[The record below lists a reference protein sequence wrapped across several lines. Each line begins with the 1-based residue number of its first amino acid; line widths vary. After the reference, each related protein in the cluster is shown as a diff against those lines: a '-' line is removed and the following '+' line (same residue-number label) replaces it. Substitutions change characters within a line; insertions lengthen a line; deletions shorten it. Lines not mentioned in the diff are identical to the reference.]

1 MAAAIA
7 KAEVNEAAA
16 AAMARHDAALRARL
30 VRSEADRDI
39 FQDTYLRVSAK
50 WSPPADFVAAFV
62 AEFNRVKLSYTLD
75 NRRSVPLNEAITAS
89 ISEEEPPATAGGSVF
104 DFENLKKYALSEKSP
119 KKAARG
125 RKR

>member
-30 VRSEADRDI
+30 VRTEADRDI
-39 FQDTYLRVSAK
+39 YQDTYLRVSAK

-75 NRRSVPLNEAITAS
+75 NRRSVPLNEAVTAFITDD
-89 ISEEEPPATAGGSVF
+89 EPTESARGSVF
-104 DFENLKKYALSEKSP
+104 DIEKLKQYALFEKSP

-125 RKR
+125 GGR